1 MIEDDTRFGKG
12 SCERYQLGNLRVDQA
27 GVKGQSV
34 RCQMFEAGPEIFMG
48 QHALGRTAPGKGIEG
63 SCGIEIRAV
72 ANADQPRSRNL
83 AVAQIG
89 RASCRERVCPYVS
102 IRVVAVLLKQKKNNN

>member
-63 SCGIEIRAV
+63 SCGIEIRSEEHKSELQSLMRISYSV
-72 ANADQPRSRNL
+72 FR
-83 AVAQIG
+83 
-89 RASCRERVCPYVS
+89 
-102 IRVVAVLLKQKKNNN
+102 LKKKNNCLNTQ